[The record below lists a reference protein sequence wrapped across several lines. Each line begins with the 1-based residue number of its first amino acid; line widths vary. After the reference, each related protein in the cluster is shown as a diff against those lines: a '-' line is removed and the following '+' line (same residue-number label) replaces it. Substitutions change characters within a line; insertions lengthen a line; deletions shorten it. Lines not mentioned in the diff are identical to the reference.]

1 MMQTQRTRELHADFA
16 TETHHPSTS
25 VHQKMPEKQESWE
38 REGGGPGGGVG
49 GERVEGGECRE
60 WREREREREEEEE
73 HQRLHPTEYV
83 TRINVDIH
91 PDIILT
97 LAGFGELSFPSSNPC
112 PVHFVSLLNTQ
123 LWDGRRRPRSV
134 GRHCTS
140 GWLTPDVTGAA
151 GREKRVDRSGHDVC
165 IRCSVSTHLGDMAMH
180 RPCSTP
186 DFVHGF

>member
-1 MMQTQRTRELHADFA
+1 MPILQRRHII
-16 TETHHPSTS
+16 
-25 VHQKMPEKQESWE
+25 HQLRLIRKCQKNKSWE
-38 REGGGPGGGVG
+38 REGGGPGGGG
-49 GERVEGGECRE
+49 RGEGGEGRGSRVKGME
-60 WREREREREEEEE
+60 RGREREREEEEE
-73 HQRLHPTEYV
+73 HQRLHPTQYV

-180 RPCSTP
+180 RPRSTP
-186 DFVHGF
+186 GFVHGF